1 MSGLLEQAVVKESK
15 CILLFPVIK
24 KKNDKRYATE
34 HVWYG
39 LLVAILK
46 FR

>member
-15 CILLFPVIK
+15 YILLFPVIK
-24 KKNDKRYATE
+24 KNDQRYATE
-34 HVWYG
+34 HVWYS